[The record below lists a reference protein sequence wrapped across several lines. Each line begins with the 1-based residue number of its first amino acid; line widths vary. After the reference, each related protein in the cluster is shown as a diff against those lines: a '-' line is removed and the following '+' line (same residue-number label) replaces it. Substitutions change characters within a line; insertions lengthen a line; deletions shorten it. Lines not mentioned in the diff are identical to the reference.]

1 MAAIPHATA
10 RSGTGG
16 GFLLGMF
23 IGLLIGLAVALAIA
37 LYLNKTPIPFM
48 SRGKTSTE
56 DGKSATG
63 KPPAIS
69 GLAQGGQAEA
79 KAVIPPVAAKAP
91 EKPRFDFYKI
101 LPGGEEPVSD
111 RELREQLR
119 AAARS
124 SEAAA
129 RKDTYF
135 IQAGAFQNP
144 ADADNQKARL
154 AILGFESNVE
164 PTTLPDKGTFYRVR
178 LGPYTKVDELNKVR
192 QALAQNGIDANLVKL
207 KSPDTAKAN

>member
-10 RSGTGG
+10 RRGSGG

-23 IGLLIGLAVALAIA
+23 LGLLIGLAVALGIA

-48 SRGKTSTE
+48 SLGKSPAE
-56 DGKSATG
+56 EGKSAAGKTPALTG
-63 KPPAIS
+63 LP
-69 GLAQGGQAEA
+69 QGGRADA
-79 KAVIPPVAAKAP
+79 KAVVPAVAAKP

-101 LPGGEEPVSD
+101 LPGGEEPVTD
-111 RELREQLR
+111 RELRERLR
-119 AAARS
+119 AAAKS
-124 SEAAA
+124 SEPAAS
-129 RKDTYF
+129 KDTYF

-154 AILGFESNVE
+154 AILGFESSVE
-164 PTTLPDKGTFYRVR
+164 PTNLPDKGTFYRVR
-178 LGPYTKVDELNKVR
+178 LGPYTKIDELNKVR
-192 QALAQNGIDANLVKL
+192 QALAQSGIDANLVKL